1 MEYIGLIVLAIIAIA
16 WFALIIAAAV
26 AYFIGLITFTVF
38 LIKRKKSGKKIGALL
53 IILYIIYAAMAIF
66 AISLPIKYFV
76 LG

>member
-1 MEYIGLIVLAIIAIA
+1 MEYIGLIILAVIALA

-26 AYFIGLITFTVF
+26 AYFIGLIIFTIF
-38 LIKRKKSGKKIGALL
+38 LIKRKKKGKKLGALL
-53 IILYIIYAAMAIF
+53 IVLYVIYAAMAVF

>member
-26 AYFIGLITFTVF
+26 AYFIGLITFTIF
-38 LIKRKKSGKKIGALL
+38 LIKRKKNGKKIGALL